1 MIKRSR
7 CGKIVATVGPSCN
20 KFEQLEKLHLAGV
33 DVFRLNFSHSSQ
45 AHHEEEFHMIR
56 EIGRKH
62 RSYPTVL
69 ADLQGPKLRVGEFEN
84 GRVLLEEGDTFCFD
98 LDRTPGDTRRVCLPH
113 PEILNALTVGTTL
126 LLDDGK
132 LRFEVKSC
140 RPNFV
145 EAKIIVGGL
154 LSDRKGV
161 NVPHVMLPIPALTEK
176 DKNDLE
182 FVANLGVDWIALSF
196 VQSVDDIEEGR
207 RLINGRARLMAKLE
221 KPLAIRDM
229 DAIIEA
235 SDAIMV
241 ARGDLGVEMSLAE
254 VPMAQKHIMLAA
266 RRLGK
271 PVVVATQMLE
281 SMITSPT
288 ATRAE
293 ISDIANAVYE
303 GADATMLSAESAS
316 GKYSE
321 DAVRTMNTVIEKTES
336 DPMFIYNIEDE
347 YEYAKSSILDSL
359 CTSTVSAAICCSA
372 KAIILYTD
380 SIEAVERCANMRPT
394 CPIFLFTDSDKLA
407 SVVGLYHGVFACF
420 VKKEFSVEKVLNHIQ
435 RAAEDEK
442 IATSGEHIVVLDLIT
457 TNSMSIHKL

>member
-1 MIKRSR
+1 MIKRNR
-7 CGKIVATVGPSCN
+7 CGKVVATVGPSCN
-20 KFEQLEKLHLAGV
+20 KFEQLEKLYLAGV

-45 AHHEEEFHMIR
+45 AHHEEEFHIIR
-56 EIGRKH
+56 EIGKKYH
-62 RSYPTVL
+62 NHPTIL

-84 GRVLLEEGDTFCFD
+84 GRILLEEGNIFCFD
-98 LDRTPGDTRRVCLPH
+98 LDHTPGDTRRVCLPH
-113 PEILNALTVGTTL
+113 PEVLNSLSVGTTL

-140 RPNFV
+140 RPNFI
-145 EAKIIVGGL
+145 EAKVIVGGL

-196 VQSVDDIEEGR
+196 VQSVDDVEEGR
-207 RLINGRARLMAKLE
+207 RLINGRACLMSKLE
-221 KPLAIRDM
+221 KPLAIKDM

-235 SDAIMV
+235 SDGVMV

-254 VPMAQKHIMLAA
+254 VPAAQKRIMLAA

-271 PVVVATQMLE
+271 PVIVATQMLE

-321 DAVRTMNTVIEKTES
+321 DAVRTMSTVVEKTEA

-347 YEYAKSSILDSL
+347 YEYTKTSVLDAL
-359 CTSTVSAAICCSA
+359 CVATVSAAICCSC

-380 SIEAVERCANMRPT
+380 SIEAVARCSNMRPA
-394 CPIFLFTDSDKLA
+394 CPIFLFTDSDRLVNA
-407 SVVGLYHGVFACF
+407 AGLYRGVFSVFA
-420 VKKEFSVEKVLNHIQ
+420 KKEFSVEKVINHIQ
-435 RAAEDEK
+435 KIVDDEK
-442 IATSGEHIVVLDLIT
+442 IASTGEHITILDLIT
-457 TNSMSIHKL
+457 TKSISVHRL

>member
-1 MIKRSR
+1 MIKRNR

-20 KFEQLEKLHLAGV
+20 KFDQLEKLYLAGV

-56 EIGRKH
+56 EIGRKYH
-62 RSYPTVL
+62 SYPTVL

-84 GRVLLEEGDTFCFD
+84 GRILLEEGDVFCFD
-98 LDRTPGDTRRVCLPH
+98 LDQTPGDTRRVCLPH

-132 LRFEVKSC
+132 LRFEVKLC

-145 EAKIIVGGL
+145 EAKVLVGGL

-182 FVANLGVDWIALSF
+182 FVADLGVDWIALSF
-196 VQSVDDIEEGR
+196 VQSVKDVEEGR
-207 RLINGRARLMAKLE
+207 QLINGRSRLMSKLE
-221 KPLAIRDM
+221 KPLAIKDM

-235 SDAIMV
+235 SDAVMV

-266 RRLGK
+266 KRLGK

-321 DAVRTMNTVIEKTES
+321 DAVRTMDTVIEKTES
-336 DPMFIYNIEDE
+336 DPIFICNIEDE
-347 YEYAKSSILDSL
+347 YEYSKTSILDAL
-359 CTSTVSAAICCSA
+359 CTATVSAAICCGA
-372 KAIILYTD
+372 KAVILYTD
-380 SIEAVERCANMRPT
+380 SDEVVAKCANMRPT

-407 SVVGLYHGVFACF
+407 NEVGLYHGVFACF
-420 VKKEFSVEKVLNHIQ
+420 AKKEFSAEKVVNHIQ
-435 RAAEDEK
+435 KTAENEN
-442 IATSGEHIVVLDLIT
+442 IATAGDHIVILDLIAT
-457 TNSMSIHKL
+457 KSVSVCRL